1 MPTSISENNKRIA
14 KNTIY
19 MYMRML
25 VMLFISLFTS
35 RVIFNALG
43 VDNYGIYNVVGSV
56 IVFFSFLNNGLSL
69 ATKRY
74 ITAELANGDEVSQ
87 GKNFSLAM
95 LAHIYIALI
104 VLVLAETIG
113 LWAVN
118 SLLKIP
124 TDRMFA
130 ANVVYQLSVFSAVVG
145 IIQSPY
151 GSAIVAH
158 EKMSVY
164 AYFSIFD
171 VIFKLLIVFAVK
183 WIVGDKLIIYG
194 LLLFFV
200 CIANFVIYYIYCRRV
215 FPQYCFKTPKERS
228 GLRGMFGYMGW
239 SLAGQGMVVLT
250 NQGVTMLINVFVGVA
265 VNAAMGI
272 SNTITNIVSQF
283 VSNFQVAFNPQITK
297 YYVAGDT
304 QNLNQLIYRASRY
317 SSFLVLIFLI
327 PIIFQADTFLSL
339 WLGDYPEYSV
349 QFCVLTV
356 LCIYFEAL
364 SGPLWMLIGSDT
376 NIRRYQ
382 IIVSSIFSINFIGS
396 WILLYLGFP
405 PYNVIVVRMIVCVM
419 LIVARLILCKQ
430 KISSF
435 SIGKWVCDTV
445 LRSVAIVAIPVFVNL
460 MMLNITYP
468 NKVIEFL
475 SVCSISVILIVIGIY
490 ILGLNIGERKL
501 VYSKVRSIVCR

>member
-1 MPTSISENNKRIA
+1 MAEISENNKRIA

-74 ITAELANGDEVSQ
+74 ITAELANGDNISQ
-87 GKNFSLAM
+87 GKTFSLAM
-95 LAHIYIALI
+95 LAHVYIAII

-113 LWAVN
+113 LWVVN
-118 SLLKIP
+118 SLLNIP
-124 TDRMFA
+124 EDRMFA
-130 ANVVYQLSVFSAVVG
+130 ANVVYQLSVFSAIVG

-158 EKMSVY
+158 ERMSVY

-183 WIVGDKLIIYG
+183 WIIGDKLIIYG

-200 CIANFVIYYIYCRRV
+200 CLVNFFIYYCYCRKV
-215 FPQYCFKTPKERS
+215 FPQYRFTIPKERT
-228 GLRGMFGYMGW
+228 GLKGMFGYMGW
-239 SLAGQGMVVLT
+239 SLAGQGMVMLT
-250 NQGVTMLINVFVGVA
+250 NQGVTMLINVFTGVA

-283 VSNFQVAFNPQITK
+283 VSNFQTAFNPQITK
-297 YYVAGDT
+297 YYVSGETDH
-304 QNLNQLIYRASRY
+304 LNQLIYRASRY
-317 SSFLVLIFLI
+317 SSFLVLVFLI

-339 WLGDYPEYSV
+339 WLGDYPQYSV
-349 QFCVLTV
+349 QFCILTV
-356 LCIYFEAL
+356 GCIYLEAL

-382 IIVSSIFSINFIGS
+382 IIVSSIFGLNFIGS
-396 WILLYLGFP
+396 WILLYWGLP
-405 PYNVIVVRMIVCVM
+405 PYNVIVVRLFVCIA

-430 KISSF
+430 KVASF
-435 SIGKWVCDTV
+435 SISRWIGDTI
-445 LRSVAIVAIPVFVNL
+445 LRSIGVVAVPILVNL
-460 MMLNITYP
+460 AMLNLSFA
-468 NKVIEFL
+468 NRFIEFFTICAV
-475 SVCSISVILIVIGIY
+475 SVVLTGLGIY
-490 ILGLNIGERKL
+490 AIGLTDGERKL
-501 VYSKVRSIVCR
+501 IIGKVGTLIRR

>member
-1 MPTSISENNKRIA
+1 MSFISENNKRIA

-74 ITAELANGDEVSQ
+74 ITAELADGNTESQ
-87 GKNFSLAM
+87 GRTFGLAI
-95 LAHIYIALI
+95 LAHIYIAII
-104 VLVLAETIG
+104 VFILAETIG

-124 TDRMFA
+124 EGRMFA
-130 ANVVYQLSVFSAVVG
+130 ANVVYQLSIFSAIIG
-145 IIQSPY
+145 ILQSPY
-151 GSAIVAH
+151 SSAIVAH
-158 EKMSVY
+158 ERMSIY

-171 VIFKLLIVFAVK
+171 VAFKLMIVFAVK
-183 WIVGDKLIIYG
+183 WIEGDKLIIYG
-194 LLLFFV
+194 LLLFIV
-200 CIANFVIYYIYCRRV
+200 CICNFLIYFSYCRKA
-215 FPQYCFKTPKERS
+215 FPQYQFVLPQERT
-228 GLRGMFGYMGW
+228 GLKDMFGYMGW
-239 SLAGQGMVVLT
+239 SLAGQGMVMLT

-304 QNLNQLIYRASRY
+304 KNLNQLIYRASRY
-317 SSFLVLIFLI
+317 SSFLVLIFLV
-327 PIIFQADTFLSL
+327 PLIFQADTFLTI
-339 WLGDYPEYSV
+339 WLGDYPQYSV

-356 LCIYFEAL
+356 FCIYCEAL
-364 SGPLWMLIGSDT
+364 SGPLWMMMGSDT

-382 IIVSSIFSINFIGS
+382 IIVSTIFSLNFIGS
-396 WILLYLGFP
+396 WILLYLGYA
-405 PYNVIVVRMIVCVM
+405 PYNVITVRLFVSIV
-419 LIVARLILCKQ
+419 LIIVRLLLCKE

-435 SIGKWVCDTV
+435 SLTRWFCNTIIRSLGIVVVPILVNV
-445 LRSVAIVAIPVFVNL
+445 LLVKHIFANHIV
-460 MMLNITYP
+460 
-468 NKVIEFL
+468 EFFT
-475 SVCSISVILIVIGIY
+475 VCSISVVLMVFGIY
-490 ILGLNIGERKL
+490 IIGLNVGERRLILEKIRG
-501 VYSKVRSIVCR
+501 VNEK

>member
-1 MPTSISENNKRIA
+1 MSTISENNKRIA

-87 GKNFSLAM
+87 RKTFSLAM
-95 LAHIYIALI
+95 LAHIYIAII
-104 VLVLAETIG
+104 VLVLAESVG

-124 TDRMFA
+124 EGRMFA
-130 ANVVYQLSVFSAVVG
+130 ANVVYQLSVFSAIVG

-158 EKMSVY
+158 EKMSIY

-183 WIVGDKLIIYG
+183 WIMGDKLIIYG
-194 LLLFFV
+194 LLLFIV
-200 CIANFVIYYIYCRRV
+200 CIANFIIYYCYCRKV
-215 FPQYCFKTPKERS
+215 FPQYRFSIPKERS
-228 GLRGMFGYMGW
+228 GIKGMFGYMGW
-239 SLAGQGMVVLT
+239 SLAGQSMVMLT
-250 NQGVTMLINVFVGVA
+250 NQGVTMLINIFAGVA

-304 QNLNQLIYRASRY
+304 QNLNQLVYRASRY

-327 PIIFQADTFLSL
+327 PIIFQADRFLSL

-356 LCIYFEAL
+356 CCIYFEAL
-364 SGPLWMLIGSDT
+364 SGPLWMTIGSDT

-405 PYNVIVVRMIVCVM
+405 PYNVIVVRMLVCII
-419 LIVARLILCKQ
+419 LIVARLVLCRQ
-430 KISSF
+430 KVPTF
-435 SIGKWVCDTV
+435 SICHWLGDTIF
-445 LRSVAIVAIPVFVNL
+445 RSVAIIAVPVLINL
-460 MMLNITYP
+460 AMSNIIYT
-468 NKVIEFL
+468 NRIVEFL
-475 SVCSISVILIVIGIY
+475 SVCFISVITTAIGIY
-490 ILGLNIGERKL
+490 VIGFNSGERRL
-501 VYSKVRSIVCR
+501 IVNKVRSVVRI

>member
-1 MPTSISENNKRIA
+1 MSNHSANNKRIA

-74 ITAELANGDEVSQ
+74 ITAELANGDNISQ
-87 GKNFSLAM
+87 GKTFSLAM
-95 LAHIYIALI
+95 LAHVYIAII

-113 LWAVN
+113 LWVVN
-118 SLLKIP
+118 SLLNIP
-124 TDRMFA
+124 EDRMFA
-130 ANVVYQLSVFSAVVG
+130 ANVVYQLSVFSAIVG

-158 EKMSVY
+158 ERMSVY

-183 WIVGDKLIIYG
+183 WIMGDKLIIYG

-200 CIANFVIYYIYCRRV
+200 CIANFFIHYCYCRKA
-215 FPQYCFKTPKERS
+215 FPQYCLTIPKERT
-228 GLRGMFGYMGW
+228 GLKGMFGYMGW
-239 SLAGQGMVVLT
+239 SLAGQGMVMLT
-250 NQGVTMLINVFVGVA
+250 NQGVTMLINVFTGVA

-283 VSNFQVAFNPQITK
+283 VSNFQTAFNPQITK
-297 YYVAGDT
+297 YYVSGETDH
-304 QNLNQLIYRASRY
+304 LNQLIYRASRY
-317 SSFLVLIFLI
+317 SSFLVLVFLI

-339 WLGDYPEYSV
+339 WLGDYPQYSV
-349 QFCVLTV
+349 QFCILTV
-356 LCIYFEAL
+356 CCIYLEAL

-382 IIVSSIFSINFIGS
+382 IIVSSIFSLNFIGS
-396 WILLYLGFP
+396 WVLLYFGLP
-405 PYNVIVVRMIVCVM
+405 PYNVIVVRLFVCLA

-430 KISSF
+430 KVSSF
-435 SIGKWVCDTV
+435 SISRWIGDTV
-445 LRSVAIVAIPVFVNL
+445 LRSIGIVVVPILINL
-460 MMLNITYP
+460 VMLNLSFT
-468 NKVIEFL
+468 NRFIEFFTICAV
-475 SVCSISVILIVIGIY
+475 SVVLTGFGIY
-490 ILGLNIGERKL
+490 AIGLTDGERKL
-501 VYSKVRSIVCR
+501 IIGKVSTFIRK

>member
-1 MPTSISENNKRIA
+1 MSEISENNKRIA

-74 ITAELANGDEVSQ
+74 ITAELADGNNTSQ
-87 GKNFSLAM
+87 GKTFSLAM
-95 LAHIYIALI
+95 LAHVYIAII
-104 VLVLAETIG
+104 VLILAETVG

-124 TDRMFA
+124 SDRMFA
-130 ANVVYQLSVFSAVVG
+130 ANIVYQLSVFSAVVG
-145 IIQSPY
+145 ILQSPY

-158 EKMSVY
+158 ERMSIY

-171 VIFKLLIVFAVK
+171 VAFKLLIVFAVK
-183 WIVGDKLIIYG
+183 WIIGDKLIIYG
-194 LLLFFV
+194 LLLFIV
-200 CIANFVIYYIYCRRV
+200 CIFNFVIHFAYCRKSL
-215 FPQYCFKTPKERS
+215 PQYKFVVPKDRT
-228 GLRGMFGYMGW
+228 GLKGMFSYMGW
-239 SLAGQGMVVLT
+239 SLAGQSMVMLT
-250 NQGVTMLINVFVGVA
+250 NQGVTMLINIFVGVA

-304 QNLNQLIYRASRY
+304 DNLNQLIYRASRY

-327 PIIFQADTFLSL
+327 PIVFQADTFLSL
-339 WLGDYPEYSV
+339 WLGRYPEYSV
-349 QFCVLTV
+349 QFCILTV
-356 LCIYFEAL
+356 CCIYCEAL

-382 IIVSSIFSINFIGS
+382 IIVSSIFSINFVGS
-396 WILLYLGFP
+396 WILLYLGYP
-405 PYNVIVVRMIVCVM
+405 PYGVIIVRLFINAL
-419 LIVARLILCKQ
+419 LIMVRLILCKQ
-430 KISSF
+430 KIPSF
-435 SIGKWVCDTV
+435 SIGRWMGDII
-445 LRSVAIVAIPVFVNL
+445 LRSAGVVCIPIVVNIL
-460 MMLNITYP
+460 LLNLSYP
-468 NKVIEFL
+468 SRLIEFL
-475 SVCSISVILIVIGIY
+475 STCSISVILIVIGIY
-490 ILGLNIGERKL
+490 FVGLNTSERKL
-501 VYSKVRSIVCR
+501 ILAKVRNVIHK